1 MDVTQ
6 HSLSNINCKSNKLGI
21 NDNVDNLRVDNSGK
35 NPYET
40 DNITVLNSCT
50 RDPRTIAST
59 NKKTNFDKPSNE
71 VLWWDVRRKLDLKVD
86 CDIELNVN
94 ISRQQTFTH
103 SSQAVDFKCNKS
115 YVDGTLDI
123 ENQDSYSSTRE
134 NELSSSINEKV
145 PIEVSENEIRTDNLV
160 STSSGFNDSEI
171 PTPNLCRIC
180 LQSDLDE
187 SNKCISPCFCRGSI
201 SKVHKTCLE
210 KWLLQASS
218 TVCEICTYVYKT
230 RRVTKYSLLGSI
242 KAWFF
247 SSESIE
253 EIKELFYDGCVL
265 VITLPFI
272 SLFSYVGFSITEHI
286 FNTDVQIKYDMVY
299 RVVSFSAC
307 WAILCADFFFCFWTS
322 CRIQHHVLNWYN
334 FYKNNQSII
343 LESELP
349 EDSM

>member
-1 MDVTQ
+1 MSEAIKFV
-6 HSLSNINCKSNKLGI
+6 
-21 NDNVDNLRVDNSGK
+21 
-35 NPYET
+35 
-40 DNITVLNSCT
+40 
-50 RDPRTIAST
+50 
-59 NKKTNFDKPSNE
+59 
-71 VLWWDVRRKLDLKVD
+71 
-86 CDIELNVN
+86 
-94 ISRQQTFTH
+94 
-103 SSQAVDFKCNKS
+103 
-115 YVDGTLDI
+115 GTLNI

-145 PIEVSENEIRTDNLV
+145 PIEASGNEIRTDNLV
-160 STSSGFNDSEI
+160 PTSSGFNDSEI

-218 TVCEICTYVYKT
+218 TVCEICTFVYKT

-272 SLFSYVGFSITEHI
+272 SLFSYIGFSITEHI
-286 FNTDVQIKYDMVY
+286 FNTDVQVIK
-299 RVVSFSAC
+299 
-307 WAILCADFFFCFWTS
+307 
-322 CRIQHHVLNWYN
+322 IQ
-334 FYKNNQSII
+334 
-343 LESELP
+343 
-349 EDSM
+349 